1 MRFNAFGKT
10 DLKVAEFGF
19 GCARIGGVFQGDPQS
34 FVRLLAVARDGGIN
48 FFDTSD
54 LYSQG
59 ESEALL
65 GRVFGKRRSEVIITT
80 KAGYC
85 MPGRRKLAGRL
96 KPILR
101 PVIQA
106 LGIRRDR
113 LPAAARGVLAQ
124 DFSPAYL
131 TRAVE
136 ASLVRLRTDYV
147 DLLQLHSPPAEVVE
161 RGEWEPALE
170 ALKRAGKLRY
180 YGISCDSPEAA
191 LAALRFPNVSS
202 LQFAFNL
209 LEPGALETI
218 LPSARERGVACIA
231 RECLGNGL
239 LVKPNAH
246 TLDLSSYCSSPEQVE
261 KRKEQLLAL
270 ERQASERGVSIAQM
284 ALEFA
289 GRTEGISVAL
299 LGART
304 PQQLRRLLD
313 TLPA

>member
-1 MRFNAFGKT
+1 MRLNAFGKT
-10 DLKVAEFGF
+10 DLKVAEYGF

-34 FVRLLAVARDGGIN
+34 FVRLLAVARDGGMN
-48 FFDTSD
+48 FFDTAD
-54 LYSQG
+54 MYSQG

-85 MPGRRKLAGRL
+85 LPGRRKLAGRL

-113 LPAAARGVLAQ
+113 LPSMARGTIAQ

-170 ALKRAGKLRY
+170 DLKRAGKLRY
-180 YGISCDSPEAA
+180 YGISCDTPDAA
-191 LAALRFPNVSS
+191 RAALRFPNVSS

-218 LPSARERGVACIA
+218 LPHAREKGVACIA
-231 RECLGNGL
+231 RECLANGL

-246 TLDLSSYCSSPEQVE
+246 TLDLSSYCSSPEQAAQ
-261 KRKEQLLAL
+261 RKEQLLKL
-270 ERQASERGVSIAQM
+270 EARAVERGVSITQM

-289 GRTEGISVAL
+289 SRTEGISVAL